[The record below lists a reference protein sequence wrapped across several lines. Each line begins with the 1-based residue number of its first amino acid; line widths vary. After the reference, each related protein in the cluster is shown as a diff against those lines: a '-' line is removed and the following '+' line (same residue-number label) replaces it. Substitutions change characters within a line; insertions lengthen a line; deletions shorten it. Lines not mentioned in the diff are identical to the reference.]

1 MAVSGNP
8 DTFTAAIRQYAQ
20 TLLTDM
26 HMHRARRARVLLRAP
41 VARGGRPPRSR
52 VFGAAAR
59 ACLVTWEA
67 VEHAAAGKYAVKFT
81 AFKHRSV
88 IN

>member
-1 MAVSGNP
+1 MGRAEFAPLGSHGVAVSGNP

-20 TLLTDM
+20 TLRTDM

-67 VEHAAAGKYAVKFT
+67 VEHAGGNT
-81 AFKHRSV
+81 L
-88 IN
+88 

>member
-52 VFGAAAR
+52 VFGAGVLEIR
-59 ACLVTWEA
+59 CKIYSTQ
-67 VEHAAAGKYAVKFT
+67 
-81 AFKHRSV
+81 HRS
-88 IN
+88 ILNWQL